1 MLLVISRIVQRFHV
15 DLEKRRLLI
24 SVLSCACMYVCIRVC
39 FEEKYKAEA
48 DRNRECQKEQQK
60 LQDCY
65 NCNIENDEN
74 DEKTIAA
81 TSTTEEA
88 AGPNETKR

>member
-48 DRNRECQKEQQK
+48 DRNRECQKE
-60 LQDCY
+60 
-65 NCNIENDEN
+65 
-74 DEKTIAA
+74 
-81 TSTTEEA
+81 
-88 AGPNETKR
+88 